1 MCPARQS
8 RGLVKAGARGARRF
22 PRVNRAGSFF
32 RSLEEPHSGRH
43 RPSRVI
49 HTRGSGCLENTCATG
64 TPYPARVIDTRD
76 FRNEVVQRERYP
88 SSFIHE
94 RNKNDN
100 NETVAEEG
108 SVYQ

>member
-1 MCPARQS
+1 
-8 RGLVKAGARGARRF
+8 
-22 PRVNRAGSFF
+22 
-32 RSLEEPHSGRH
+32 
-43 RPSRVI
+43 
-49 HTRGSGCLENTCATG
+49 
-64 TPYPARVIDTRD
+64 VIDTRD